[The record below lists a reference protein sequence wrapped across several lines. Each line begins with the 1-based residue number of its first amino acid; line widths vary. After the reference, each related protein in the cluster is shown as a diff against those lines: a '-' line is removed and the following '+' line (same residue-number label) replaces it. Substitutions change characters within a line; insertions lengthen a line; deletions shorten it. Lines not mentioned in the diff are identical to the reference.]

1 MARNEDDC
9 ADAFGTCIPRRMLLA
24 RLNYSPTSQTQIFF
38 LDSNMNGRVK
48 SDGSS
53 IGEDD
58 DIATVEETFDEAETS
73 SGLANTSPN
82 SLRGSSPIIPAVVS
96 SAALSNK
103 DSSSTSSPTSA
114 AVASVQAAL
123 AALQAGQMSLNQV
136 CCITNDFIFLCQHL
150 LNYTLFSYRQ

>member
-48 SDGSS
+48 SDGSCS
-53 IGEDD
+53 VGEDD
-58 DIATVEETFDEAETS
+58 DIATVEETFDETETS

-82 SLRGSSPIIPAVVS
+82 SIRGCSSPVLAQ
-96 SAALSNK
+96 SNHGER
-103 DSSSTSSPTSA
+103 SFFNSRTETSPTTA

-123 AALQAGQMSLNQV
+123 SALQAGQMSLNQV
-136 CCITNDFIFLCQHL
+136 PT
-150 LNYTLFSYRQ
+150 Y

>member
-1 MARNEDDC
+1 MAVS
-9 ADAFGTCIPRRMLLA
+9 FGTSFPLLA
-24 RLNYSPTSQTQIFF
+24 RLSYSQTQTQIFF
-38 LDSNMNGRVK
+38 ADSNMNGRVK

-58 DIATVEETFDEAETS
+58 DDIATVEETFDEEAETS

-82 SLRGSSPIIPAVVS
+82 SLRGSSPIIPITT
-96 SAALSNK
+96 LSHSK
-103 DSSSTSSPTSA
+103 TTDSTSPTTA

-136 CCITNDFIFLCQHL
+136 MT
-150 LNYTLFSYRQ
+150 

>member
-1 MARNEDDC
+1 
-9 ADAFGTCIPRRMLLA
+9 
-24 RLNYSPTSQTQIFF
+24 
-38 LDSNMNGRVK
+38 MNGRVK

-58 DIATVEETFDEAETS
+58 DIATVEETFDEETS

-82 SLRGSSPIIPAVVS
+82 SLRGSSPLIS
-96 SAALSNK
+96 K
-103 DSSSTSSPTSA
+103 TTESTSPTSA

-136 CCITNDFIFLCQHL
+136 INTFCVSICNF
-150 LNYTLFSYRQ
+150 